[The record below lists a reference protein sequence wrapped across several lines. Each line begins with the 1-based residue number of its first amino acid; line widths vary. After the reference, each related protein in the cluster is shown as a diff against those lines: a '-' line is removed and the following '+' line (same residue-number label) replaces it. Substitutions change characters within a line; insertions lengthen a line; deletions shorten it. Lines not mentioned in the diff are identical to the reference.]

1 MSRGQHVRQVAI
13 ERALKGVHKAGQVA
27 ERIEV
32 RPDGGFSILL
42 KGDPVVPQ
50 EPADAFDRWK
60 AKNDARST

>member
-13 ERALKGVHKAGQVA
+13 ERALKGVCKAGQVA

-42 KGDPVVPQ
+42 RSERGAPQ

>member
-13 ERALKGVHKAGQVA
+13 ERALKGVHKAGQIA

-42 KGDPVVPQ
+42 KGEPSALQ
-50 EPADAFDRWK
+50 QPADAFDQWK